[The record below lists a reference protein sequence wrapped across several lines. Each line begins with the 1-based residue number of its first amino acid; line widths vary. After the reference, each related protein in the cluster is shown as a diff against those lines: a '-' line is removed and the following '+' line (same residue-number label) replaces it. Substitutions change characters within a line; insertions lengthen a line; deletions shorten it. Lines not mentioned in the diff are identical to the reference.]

1 MRLAE
6 LSERSGVAIA
16 TIKYYL
22 REGLLPPGRR
32 VSATTADYDEGH
44 LRRLRLVRAMIQV
57 GQVPVADVRKVLGH
71 VDDESLGR
79 TIRLG
84 AALWALPR
92 ESEPADGR
100 GEGGGEGGDG
110 GEGEGGDEG
119 GDEATAAARA
129 EVDRLLQDLGWST
142 AREVGELSP
151 VHRSLVAAV
160 ATLMRLGYPWDAAL
174 MAPYA
179 QLMHQVAV
187 RELDFV
193 ETHPSE
199 AEQVETA
206 VAATILFRPVL
217 NALHR
222 LAQEEESARRY
233 GLA

>member
-6 LSERSGVAIA
+6 LSERSGVSIA

-57 GQVPVADVRKVLGH
+57 GQVPVAKVRKVLGH

-79 TIRLG
+79 TMRLG
-84 AALWALPR
+84 AALWALPH
-92 ESEPADGR
+92 EPGPADGK
-100 GEGGGEGGDG
+100 GGGDDDG
-110 GEGEGGDEG
+110 GE
-119 GDEATAAARA
+119 DEATAAARA
-129 EVDRLLQDLGWST
+129 EVDQLLRTLGWST
-142 AREVGELSP
+142 ARELGELSP

-160 ATLMRLGYPWDAAL
+160 ATLTRLGYAWDAEL

-187 RELDFV
+187 RDLDFV
-193 ETHPSE
+193 ETFPSE
-199 AEQVETA
+199 AEKAETA
-206 VAATILFRPVL
+206 VAATILFQPVL
-217 NALHR
+217 KALHR

-233 GLA
+233 GLE